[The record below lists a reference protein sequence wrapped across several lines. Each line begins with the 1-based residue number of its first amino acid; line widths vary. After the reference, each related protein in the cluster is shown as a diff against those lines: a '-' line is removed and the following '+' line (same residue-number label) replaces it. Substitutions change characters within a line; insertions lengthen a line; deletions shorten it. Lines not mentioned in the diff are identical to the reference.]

1 MDMPNNVLDIP
12 LTNAV
17 AYGTSS
23 CKMRCKKDWNKFQ
36 KYVTKLNHGKLL
48 YVKANS
54 YFRQSRLAL
63 QEILKLK
70 FSKYIEIFSS

>member
-1 MDMPNNVLDIP
+1 MDMLSNVLDIP
-12 LTNAV
+12 LTNTA

-23 CKMRCKKDWNKFQ
+23 YKMRCKKDWNKFQ
-36 KYVTKLNHGKLL
+36 KYVTKLNHSKLL
-48 YVKANS
+48 YAKANS